1 MCCPTSLPFVREVTL
16 MLLSQCPP
24 LKSSF
29 ASWDTANNLE
39 VISSPGAKGPLT
51 LRCVLQANDEQL
63 EGSFSSDQCILQFL
77 YP

>member
-1 MCCPTSLPFVREVTL
+1 MLSLFIQNNLPMCLICCAINFPLVSEVTL

-29 ASWDTANNLE
+29 ASWDTTNNLG

-51 LRCVLQANDEQL
+51 LRCVLQAMAYL
-63 EGSFSSDQCILQFL
+63 KI
-77 YP
+77 